1 MPLWVSGSKGVK
13 SAFHI
18 HPLWWYGL
26 LRSGPSP
33 RLLPKALKPVS
44 AKGGRPRF
52 RAQSSEMLQRLSGKL
67 CQVQPPSAPA
77 RGCLSRPWSVFVSSF
92 FSRGPNSTFTLV
104 IFISDLWPSSVAVD
118 VPSFTRTEER
128 AWVQVDVGMVYKM
141 HSVLFFPGLNWFP
154 F

>member
-18 HPLWWYGL
+18 HPLRWYGL

-44 AKGGRPRF
+44 AEGGRPRF
-52 RAQSSEMLQRLSGKL
+52 RARSSEMLQRLSGKL

-77 RGCLSRPWSVFVSSF
+77 RGCLSRHWSVFVSSF
-92 FSRGPNSTFTLV
+92 FSRGPNSTFTLSHLSPIYGLQV
-104 IFISDLWPSSVAVD
+104 LLW
-118 VPSFTRTEER
+118 TCR
-128 AWVQVDVGMVYKM
+128 
-141 HSVLFFPGLNWFP
+141 HSLGQKKEPEYEST
-154 F
+154 